1 MGPQCGGGFTV
12 FVRREIVADH
22 DSSRFDLGH
31 QDLPDIRCK
40 RLPVHCALDDPGRDQ
55 LIMGQA
61 CDEGLGSPGTEGSRS
76 IEPGAA
82 FRPPTQPYHVGF
94 YAGFVNEDHAVWGL
108 RDGW

>member
-31 QDLPDIRCK
+31 QGLPDIRCK

-55 LIMGQA
+55 MIMGQA
-61 CDEGLGSPGTEGSRS
+61 CDEGLCSPGTEGSRS

-82 FRPPTQPYHVGF
+82 F
-94 YAGFVNEDHAVWGL
+94 
-108 RDGW
+108 